1 MTNLLPLHLQKNE
14 QSAVWLLADHLQDF
28 LGDDLCH
35 LWLFGSKARGDFTV
49 DSDVD
54 VLIVLHNLDS
64 ERRGAIRRMAARV
77 SLNFDTLINTH
88 IIDKARWDHLAQ
100 HQDTLWRE
108 VQRDGISLDDLATQP
123 AT

>member
-1 MTNLLPLHLQKNE
+1 MTNHLPSHLQKNE

-28 LGDDLCH
+28 LGGDLCH
-35 LWLFGSKARGDFTV
+35 LWLFGSKARGDFTT

-54 VLIVLHNLDS
+54 VLIVLRNLNS
-64 ERRGAIRRMAARV
+64 ERRGTIRRIAARV

-88 IIDKARWDHLAQ
+88 IIDKDRWNYLEE

-108 VQRDGISLDDLATQP
+108 VQRDGISLYDLASQP